1 MVFPSVP
8 VYLDPPNWNLQQA
21 HHQAGSSRGGGSG
34 EASQLP
40 TGAVAPRP
48 EGPMAGSIRP
58 GSMAERA
65 RLAKIPQPEPAL
77 KCPRCDSTNTKF
89 CYFNNYSLSQPRHFC
104 KTCRRYWTRGGAL
117 RNVPVGGGCRRN
129 KRTKSAGSSSS
140 KSSAAATAS
149 AADRQACASSSTS
162 STAASVGIG
171 GAIPSNL
178 SMPPQLPFMAAS
190 LHPLA
195 DYDAPN
201 IGLSFAGIQ
210 PADVVD
216 YQVGISSSSGG
227 TGVGL
232 EQWRLPQIQQF
243 PFLGGLEPT
252 LPPPAPAPGLFPFDG
267 EGGGIVGGAFAG
279 PVHMK
284 ATGSGLITQLASVKM
299 EDNRRGLSL
308 PRQYPSVPRNDQYW
322 GGGGGGGS
330 SGGGGGGWAADLS
343 GFNSSS
349 AGNLL

>member
-8 VYLDPPNWNLQQA
+8 VYLDPPNWNQQA
-21 HHQAGSSRGGGSG
+21 FHQPGSSRGGVSG
-34 EASQLP
+34 EAPQLP

-129 KRTKSAGSSSS
+129 KRTKSANSSSS
-140 KSSAAATAS
+140 KSSAATTT
-149 AADRQACASSSTS
+149 ADRQACASSSTS
-162 STAASVGIG
+162 STATSVGMG

-178 SMPPQLPFMAAS
+178 PMPSQLPFMPPS

-195 DYDAPN
+195 DYNHPN

-210 PADVVD
+210 PVDAVD
-216 YQVGISSSSGG
+216 YQVGINSSSGG
-227 TGVGL
+227 GVGL

-243 PFLGGLEPT
+243 PFLGALEPT
-252 LPPPAPAPGLFPFDG
+252 LPPPAPVPGLFLFDG
-267 EGGGIVGGAFAG
+267 EGGGVGAGPFAG
-279 PVHMK
+279 SVHMK
-284 ATGSGLITQLASVKM
+284 ATASGLITQLASVKM
-299 EDNRRGLSL
+299 EDNQQGLGL
-308 PRQYPSVPRNDQYW
+308 PRQYSSVPRNDQYW
-322 GGGGGGGS
+322 GSSSGGGS
-330 SGGGGGGWAADLS
+330 SGGSGWAPDLS

>member
-8 VYLDPPNWNLQQA
+8 VYLDPRNWNQQA
-21 HHQAGSSRGGGSG
+21 HHQPQSSSGGGSG
-34 EASQLP
+34 EPPQPP

-48 EGPMAGSIRP
+48 EGLAAGSVRP
-58 GSMAERA
+58 GSMTDRA

-77 KCPRCDSTNTKF
+77 NCPRCDSTNTKF

-129 KRTKSAGSSSS
+129 KRTKPASSSTS
-140 KSSAAATAS
+140 KSATTTT
-149 AADRQACASSSTS
+149 ADRQAGASSSTS
-162 STAASVGIG
+162 SIATSVVGIS

-178 SMPPQLPFMAAS
+178 SMPPHLPFMAS
-190 LHPLA
+190 TLHPLA
-195 DYDAPN
+195 ECNTPS

-210 PADVVD
+210 PVDAVD
-216 YQVGISSSSGG
+216 YHVGVSSNSGG
-227 TGVGL
+227 GGGGVGL
-232 EQWRLPQIQQF
+232 EQWRFPQIQQF
-243 PFLGGLEPT
+243 PFLGGLEPPP
-252 LPPPAPAPGLFPFDG
+252 PPPAPVPGLYPFDG
-267 EGGGIVGGAFAG
+267 VGSGVDEGAFA
-279 PVHMK
+279 K

-299 EDNRRGLSL
+299 EDNQHGLRL
-308 PRQYPSVPRNDQYW
+308 PRQYLGVPRNDQYW
-322 GGGGGGGS
+322 GGS
-330 SGGGGGGWAADLS
+330 SGGGTSSGSGWPTNLS